1 MNKVFLLLGGNLG
14 NRFKN
19 IHDAIQAISINIGS
33 VEAES
38 SIYETKAWGNIE
50 QPDFLN
56 IAIRVNTVLSPVEVL
71 KEIQKIET
79 DFGRIRK
86 QKWGERT
93 MDIDILFYN
102 DLVLKTDDLTI
113 PHPLIAMRK
122 FVLLPMAEIATDLIH
137 PISRHSVGEML
148 LRCEDPL
155 DVLRL
160 DNILY

>member
-71 KEIQKIET
+71 KEIQKI
-79 DFGRIRK
+79 
-86 QKWGERT
+86 
-93 MDIDILFYN
+93 L
-102 DLVLKTDDLTI
+102 
-113 PHPLIAMRK
+113 
-122 FVLLPMAEIATDLIH
+122 
-137 PISRHSVGEML
+137 
-148 LRCEDPL
+148 
-155 DVLRL
+155 
-160 DNILY
+160 